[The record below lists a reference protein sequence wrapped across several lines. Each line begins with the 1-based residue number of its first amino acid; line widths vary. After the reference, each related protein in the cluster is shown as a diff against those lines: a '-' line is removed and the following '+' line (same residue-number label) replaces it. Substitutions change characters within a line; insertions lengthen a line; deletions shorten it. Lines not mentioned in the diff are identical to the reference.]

1 MSRRPGIRKSGWSAV
16 SKVFKLN
23 LNGLNEIMR
32 SSEMQGVLN
41 MAAGQIQAHAGD
53 GYEIESAHP
62 ISFVAIASVRTGD
75 YKAILDNNRNNTLLK
90 SAGSVK
96 I

>member
-1 MSRRPGIRKSGWSAV
+1 M

-23 LNGLNEIMR
+23 LKGLNELMK
-32 SSEMQGVLN
+32 SAAMQSVLN
-41 MAAGQIQAHAGD
+41 TAASRIAGKAGE
-53 GYEIESAHP
+53 GYEIEQAHP

-75 YKAILDNNRNNTLLK
+75 AASRRDNNKNNTLLK
-90 SAGSVK
+90 AAGSVK

>member
-1 MSRRPGIRKSGWSAV
+1 M

-23 LNGLNEIMR
+23 LRGLNEVMK
-32 SSEMQGVLN
+32 SAGMQGVLN
-41 MAAGQIQAHAGD
+41 QAAAQISAAAGD
-53 GYEIESAHP
+53 GYEVESAHP

-75 YKAILDNNRNNTLLK
+75 FKARLDNSKHNTLLK
-90 SAGSVK
+90 AAGSAK